1 MMFILGASD
10 KSISVYY
17 FQEKMELLMVR
28 GRCGGTFG
36 GIGL

>member
-1 MMFILGASD
+1 MMFILRASD
-10 KSISVYY
+10 KLISVY
-17 FQEKMELLMVR
+17 FQEKMVQLMVR